1 MNDKKAVIDKI
12 ISDAEAAAA
21 AEESAARERAE
32 ALTESARRKA
42 EAYAREMLADQDAQR
57 QLILMRSRGVDALD
71 TRREISACKSALL
84 DDVFALA
91 GEELKRDKKAYK
103 AYLTAAISAAAEDG
117 DEVIAAK
124 SDEKVVTAAFVA
136 AIAKSAK
143 VKIKL
148 DKERGDFLGGVILS
162 GEKYDKNLTLEEDL
176 RALRGDCETLV
187 AEALFKGE

>member
-1 MNDKKAVIDKI
+1 MEI
-12 ISDAEAAAA
+12 I
-21 AEESAARERAE
+21 
-32 ALTESARRKA
+32 KN
-42 EAYAREMLADQDAQR
+42 
-57 QLILMRSRGVDALD
+57 
-71 TRREISACKSALL
+71 
-84 DDVFALA
+84 
-91 GEELKRDKKAYK
+91 ELGQIKRAYK
-103 AYLTAAISAAAEDG
+103 TARKSVMLSSAENV
-117 DEVIAAK
+117 VIAAK

-148 DKERGDFLGGVILS
+148 AKERGDFLGGVILS